1 MALKILIVDDEEPA
15 RQGLTA
21 LLARWGYDVDEA
33 GDGQEALAKAAA
45 GLPSVVLS
53 DLVMPK
59 MDGLELLRALKTDV
73 PFASVILLTGQGSID
88 TAVTAMREGAY
99 DYLTKPV
106 DVARLRLLIP
116 KAAERGEALREVA
129 LLRRKLSQVWGMGR
143 LVGTSAGMQEV
154 YRLIE
159 VAAPTTAPVLI
170 SGERGTGKELVARTL
185 HDLSPRAKGPFVAVN
200 CAAIPETLLESEIF
214 GHEKGAFTGALE
226 RRPGCFELAHEGT
239 IFLDEIA
246 EMNPGTQAKFLRILQ
261 DGTVRRLG
269 GRTEIKVDVR
279 VLAATNKDP
288 VKAIQEGSF
297 REDLYYRLNVVS
309 LVMPPLRDRRD
320 DIPAL
325 VQAFME
331 EFNARYDK
339 HVRALDESVL
349 SGLVAQSWPG
359 NVRELRNTLER
370 AIIVCE
376 NDTILP
382 KHIPP
387 SPSLRLADPGDGPD
401 SVSFRVGTSLE
412 DAEKA
417 LILKTL
423 AANGNNKTR
432 AADVLGIS
440 LKTLHNK
447 LKTYGT

>member
-15 RQGLTA
+15 RQGLSA
-21 LLARWGYDVDEA
+21 LLARWGYEVDEA

-116 KAAERGEALREVA
+116 KAAERGESLREVA

-143 LVGTSAGMQEV
+143 LVGTSHGMQEV

-159 VAAPTTAPVLI
+159 VAAPTPAAVLI
-170 SGERGTGKELVARTL
+170 SGESGTGKELVARTL
-185 HDLSPRAKGPFVAVN
+185 HELSPRAKGPFVAVN

-214 GHEKGAFTGALE
+214 GHEKGAFTGGLE

-261 DGTVRRLG
+261 DSTVRRLG
-269 GRTEIKVDVR
+269 GKTEIKVDVR

-339 HVRALDESVL
+339 HIRALDESVL

-387 SPSLRLADPGDGPD
+387 SPSLRVADPGDGPD

>member
-129 LLRRKLSQVWGMGR
+129 LLRRRLSQVWGMGR
-143 LVGTSAGMQEV
+143 LVGTSVGMQEV

-170 SGERGTGKELVARTL
+170 SGESGTGKELVARTL

-339 HVRALDESVL
+339 HIRALDESVL

-387 SPSLRLADPGDGPD
+387 SPSLRVADPGDGPD

>member
-1 MALKILIVDDEEPA
+1 
-15 RQGLTA
+15 
-21 LLARWGYDVDEA
+21 
-33 GDGQEALAKAAA
+33 
-45 GLPSVVLS
+45 
-53 DLVMPK
+53 
-59 MDGLELLRALKTDV
+59 
-73 PFASVILLTGQGSID
+73 
-88 TAVTAMREGAY
+88 
-99 DYLTKPV
+99 
-106 DVARLRLLIP
+106 
-116 KAAERGEALREVA
+116 
-129 LLRRKLSQVWGMGR
+129 
-143 LVGTSAGMQEV
+143 MQEV
-154 YRLIE
+154 HRLIE
-159 VAAPTTAPVLI
+159 QAAATPAPVLI
-170 SGERGTGKELVARTL
+170 HGETGTGKELVARTI
-185 HDLSPRAKGPFVAVN
+185 HELSPRTTFPFVAIN

-261 DGTVRRLG
+261 DSTVRRLG
-269 GRTEIKVDVR
+269 GKTEIKVDVR

-288 VKAIQEGSF
+288 VKAIQEGTF

-309 LVMPPLRDRRD
+309 LVMPPLRERRE

-325 VQAFME
+325 VQAFLE

-339 HVRALDESVL
+339 HIRSLDEGVL
-349 SGLVAQSWPG
+349 SGLIAQSWPG

-376 NDTILP
+376 GDTILP

-387 SPSLRLADPGDGPD
+387 KPSLRAADPADGPD

-417 LILKTL
+417 LIIKTL

-447 LKTYGT
+447 LKAYGT